1 MFSSSMKNGHLHDS
15 NELFNSPKKKE
26 IYQHLILQFY
36 RVCQSPVT
44 LLSCPDVKPRYSIS
58 DLEIL

>member
-1 MFSSSMKNGHLHDS
+1 MTPTSFLIHQ
-15 NELFNSPKKKE
+15 KKKE

>member
-1 MFSSSMKNGHLHDS
+1 MTPTSFLIHQ
-15 NELFNSPKKKE
+15 KKKE

-44 LLSCPDVKPRYSIS
+44 LLRCPDVKPRYSIS